1 MDKEETRD
9 IQNIPPIPENDEG
22 LRLSTGAKVGIVVGV
37 IVSFV
42 VLLLVLGFMLN
53 NPVTTE
59 TLRDVSIIV
68 LAFQS
73 QVVLILLAILIYQLV
88 VLIRLLRDDVR
99 PMMKSTQ
106 ETLNTV
112 QGTAT
117 FVSERVT
124 KPAIQASS
132 YISGIT
138 RSASV
143 LFAFRPRKGRS
154 PSAPSDG
161 DGMSPG
167 PGIGDKENE
176 I

>member
-1 MDKEETRD
+1 MDAEETKE
-9 IQNIPPIPENDEG
+9 IQSIPPIADSDDG
-22 LRLSTGAKVGIVVGV
+22 LGLSTGAKVGIVVGV
-37 IVSFV
+37 IVLTI

-53 NPVTTE
+53 HPVATE
-59 TLRDVSIIV
+59 TLRDIAIIV

-99 PMMKSTQ
+99 PMLKSTQ
-106 ETLNTV
+106 DTLNTV

-132 YISGIT
+132 YARGIG
-138 RSASV
+138 RSLSV
-143 LFAFRPRKGRS
+143 LFALRPRQGGDA
-154 PSAPSDG
+154 SAPAAHNSTAPEPGSAGEG
-161 DGMSPG
+161 D
-167 PGIGDKENE
+167 
-176 I
+176 

>member
-1 MDKEETRD
+1 MDTEETTG
-9 IQNIPPIPENDEG
+9 IQNIPPTQENGDG
-22 LRLSTGAKVGIVVGV
+22 LQLSTGAKIGIVIGV
-37 IVSFV
+37 IVSIA

-59 TLRDVSIIV
+59 TLRDVAIIV

-73 QVVLILLAILIYQLV
+73 QVVLLLLAILIYQLV

-132 YISGIT
+132 YFSGIS

-143 LFAFRPRKGRS
+143 LFSLRPRRGQGPTVTS
-154 PSAPSDG
+154 ESDIV
-161 DGMSPG
+161 SPG
-167 PGIGDKENE
+167 PGVGE
-176 I
+176 

>member
-1 MDKEETRD
+1 
-9 IQNIPPIPENDEG
+9 
-22 LRLSTGAKVGIVVGV
+22 
-37 IVSFV
+37 
-42 VLLLVLGFMLN
+42 MLN

-59 TLRDVSIIV
+59 TLRDVAIIV

-73 QVVLILLAILIYQLV
+73 QVVLLLLAILIYQLV

-124 KPAIQASS
+124 KPAIQATS

-138 RSASV
+138 RSAGV
-143 LFAFRPRKGRS
+143 LFAFRPRRGQSS
-154 PSAPSDG
+154 PTPNSDIV
-161 DGMSPG
+161 SHG
-167 PGIGDKENE
+167 PGAGE
-176 I
+176 